1 MTKSRKHHPRACV
14 QRQTLPRGE
23 GGRGLIDILNLHN
36 KQIQTLR
43 HYFHE
48 KAKTSEIHNAIVHTD
63 NKLTPLNLQD
73 HNPQTNEKQTE
84 EAVKISEW
92 TQKSLH
98 GRHPHDLSQPNVDK
112 LASHEWLRRG
122 ELFPETEGFMVAIQD
137 QVIETKNYQ
146 KHIMK
151 LPGSQN
157 DKCRKCNSAPE
168 TIQHITGA
176 CKSIVQTDYKHRH
189 DQVANI
195 IHQKLAIKYNLL
207 PQPPVPYYKYAPE
220 VVLENNTHKLYFDR
234 AILTD
239 RTTHFNRPDITII
252 HKQLKT
258 AQIIDIA
265 IPNTH
270 NLQSTI
276 SEKLAKYTDL
286 RDEVTRMWRLESAS
300 IIPIV
305 LSTTGVIPKQLH
317 QSLRSLQ
324 LPAYTYITLQK
335 AAILNTCRIVRKF
348 LQNDPTQHN
357 NPSLPSTTSQHDAHL
372 A

>member
-1 MTKSRKHHPRACV
+1 MTKFRKHHPRACI
-14 QRQTLPRGE
+14 QRQTLPRSE
-23 GGRGLIDILNLHN
+23 GGRGIIDIRNLHN
-36 KQIQTLR
+36 KQIQSLR

-48 KAKTSEIHNAIVHTD
+48 KAKTSTIYKEIVNTD
-63 NKLTPLNLQD
+63 SKLTPLNLKDYRSQ
-73 HNPQTNEKQTE
+73 PNEEQIEKDD
-84 EAVKISEW
+84 KLSEW
-92 TQKSLH
+92 SGKSLH

-122 ELFPETEGFMVAIQD
+122 ELFPETEGFIIAIQD

-176 CKSIVQTDYKHRH
+176 CKSIVQTEYKHRH

-195 IHQKLAIKYNLL
+195 IHQQLAIKYSLL
-207 PQPPVPYYKYAPE
+207 PQPAIPYYKYVPE
-220 VVLENNTHKLYFDR
+220 VVLESNTHKLYFDR

-252 HKQLKT
+252 HKQQKT

-265 IPNTH
+265 IRNTH

-276 SEKLAKYTDL
+276 SEKLSKYTDL
-286 RDEVTRMWRLESAS
+286 KDEVTRMWRLKSAS
-300 IIPIV
+300 IVPIV
-305 LSTTGVIPKQLH
+305 LSTTGVIPKQLD
-317 QSLRSLQ
+317 QSLKALD
-324 LPAYTYITLQK
+324 LPTHTYTILQK

-348 LQNDPTQHN
+348 LQTDQ
-357 NPSLPSTTSQHDAHL
+357 PSPRQTSTTLENDAHL